1 MLGKLLKYEF
11 KATGRILLPLYG
23 AMVLVGLITSF
34 FFNENSF
41 GASQAIFTMMYIGIC
56 IVSVVITLLLVI
68 QRFSK
73 NLLSDEGYLMFTL
86 PVSTSSLI
94 ISKLIVAVCW
104 GIVGTI
110 AGILSG
116 IALFATV
123 IPWSDI
129 PEMLQ
134 YIFTHL
140 GAINSRDW
148 LLMFETIVGCIF
160 SYALFVMAIYTSL
173 SVGQLPFAGKH
184 RKAAS
189 IGAFFVI
196 YIIYTAVASVVG
208 VDLATS
214 APGAWLMSL
223 SVPAQMAI
231 AMMIQLVVIFI
242 LFLLTRFFLKKH
254 LNLE

>member
-34 FFNENSF
+34 FINENSF

-56 IVSVVITLLLVI
+56 IVSVVITFLLVI

-110 AGILSG
+110 AGIISG

-123 IPWSDI
+123 IPWSNI
-129 PEMLQ
+129 PEMLH

-140 GAINSRDW
+140 GSINSRDW
-148 LLMFETIVGCIF
+148 LLMFETMIGCIF

-184 RKAAS
+184 RKVAS
-189 IGAFFVI
+189 IGAFFIIYVI
-196 YIIYTAVASVVG
+196 YVTVVSVTGTSLALNAPRSWLLSLPVTAQFG
-208 VDLATS
+208 
-214 APGAWLMSL
+214 
-223 SVPAQMAI
+223 I
-231 AMMIQLVVIFI
+231 AMGVQLVVIAI